1 MRKFL
6 APALLAVFALATSGL
21 AVADDHGNPKPPR
34 FHDNHGNPLP
44 PRIHD
49 NHGNPLPPR

>member
-21 AVADDHGNPKPPR
+21 AVADDHGNPLPPR

-44 PRIHD
+44 PR
-49 NHGNPLPPR
+49 